1 MTYTFH
7 FGVEDSHG
15 LTDSATIV
23 FTVVNVNDAPIICNQ
38 ERADCMPV
46 FADDGAGNLN
56 VLDEGFGSIS
66 KVLGSAANATG
77 SYVID
82 MASNDMANEQPQNTH
97 GEHQSS
103 LMM

>member
-1 MTYTFH
+1 MTITPLADQFGTYTFH

-46 FADDGAGNLN
+46 FADDGDGVLN
-56 VLDEGFGSIS
+56 TLDEGFGSIS
-66 KVLGSAANATG
+66 KVLGSTANATG

-82 MASNDMANEQPQNTH
+82 L
-97 GEHQSS
+97 S
-103 LMM
+103 LIHI